1 MERPLFDTPLFTSPL
16 VKIASFRAD
25 PAHPQFR
32 NSGPT
37 ENHIFVFPRTSV
49 RIQHVDKAPFITSPN
64 VVTFYNRDQVYLRD
78 RVTRDGDACEWFALD
93 PGLLLD
99 AVRSHDPSATD
110 RPDHPF
116 LFTHGPSDPR
126 TYLLQRLLV
135 RHLIEAGPL
144 DSLFVEET
152 VVRLF
157 DRVLASA
164 FRVFEPPAAPAK
176 EPRGRSFETV
186 EAAQA
191 VLAARYREP
200 LSLEEIAQQAGVSV
214 FHLCRLFRRRTGFSL
229 HAWQTQ
235 LRLRE
240 ALERVTEPGIDLTD
254 LALDL
259 GYSSHSHFTAAFRQA
274 FGMPPSA
281 LHAAATARRARELAD
296 RLLPAALDQEKSRAG
311 PRSPTLRWDASPE
324 GEVKTR

>member
-1 MERPLFDTPLFTSPL
+1 MDRPLFDTPLFASPL

-32 NSGPT
+32 SSGPI

-49 RIQHVDKAPFITSPN
+49 RIQHVDKQPFVTSPN
-64 VVTFYNRDQVYLRD
+64 VVTFYNRDQLYRRD
-78 RVTRDGDACEWFALD
+78 CVSPEGDACEWFAVAPD
-93 PGLLLD
+93 LLLD
-99 AVRSHDPSATD
+99 AMQSHDPSAAD

-116 LFTHGPSDPR
+116 LFMQGPSDPR

-135 RHLIEAGPL
+135 RQLIEGGPL
-144 DSLFVEET
+144 DPLFVEET
-152 VVRLF
+152 AVRLL
-157 DRVLASA
+157 DRVLANA
-164 FRVFEPPAAPAK
+164 VRVFEPPTTAAEESRA
-176 EPRGRSFETV
+176 RSFEMV
-186 EAAQA
+186 QA
-191 VLAARYREP
+191 VQAILIARYREP
-200 LSLEEIAQQAGVSV
+200 LSLDEIAQQAGVSV

-240 ALERVTEPGIDLTD
+240 ALERVAEPGIDLTD

-274 FGMPPSA
+274 FGVPPSA
-281 LHAAATARRARELAD
+281 LREATARRLRELAN
-296 RLLPAALDQEKSRAG
+296 RLGVLNTATAPP
-311 PRSPTLRWDASPE
+311 PRPP
-324 GEVKTR
+324 G